1 MLAKV
6 QYFVKG
12 LSFFCT
18 FPFDPLPLFKISHI
32 STTSYTF
39 KRCHPAALTIRVHRL
54 LLFALSVSGDA
65 GKTQSATDPGR
76 RMYTVLPPP
85 ADYKTDSEKS
95 VTLTQLESIN
105 SAEDPA
111 GKTTIINIYVL
122 PMCTIKLAEIYGG
135 VFLRGRRSLLLK
147 SLFWIVSAT
156 PRAQGNK

>member
-1 MLAKV
+1 MILFPYLKFHTLA
-6 QYFVKG
+6 QHHTH
-12 LSFFCT
+12 LNA
-18 FPFDPLPLFKISHI
+18 
-32 STTSYTF
+32 
-39 KRCHPAALTIRVHRL
+39 HPAALTIRVHRL

-95 VTLTQLESIN
+95 VTLAQLESIN

>member
-18 FPFDPLPLFKISHI
+18 FPFDPLPLFH
-32 STTSYTF
+32 TLAQHHTHLNA
-39 KRCHPAALTIRVHRL
+39 HPAALTIRVHRL

-95 VTLTQLESIN
+95 VTLAQLESIN